1 MTPDMSQFPADVALV
16 VIDLQPDFMPGGAL
30 PCVDGDGIVP
40 GIAALLSQ
48 RQYRTVVAT
57 QDWHPA
63 DHASYA
69 SQQPGQ
75 LPFETILL
83 HAQPQT
89 LWPDH
94 CVQDTPGAVLHPGVD
109 WTPADLIL
117 RKGTRREVDSYSA
130 FRENHGPDGNRPPT
144 GLAGWLHERGIREVH
159 VCGLARDYC
168 VLWSAQDAV
177 KSGFRVKFLWDLT
190 RPVTEANDGM
200 VREALAKATIAIV

>member
-1 MTPDMSQFPADVALV
+1 MSRYPADVALV

-30 PCVDGDGIVP
+30 ACVDGDAIVP
-40 GIAALLSQ
+40 DIAALLAE
-48 RQYRTVVAT
+48 RRYATVVAT

-63 DHASYA
+63 DHASFA
-69 SQQPGQ
+69 SQHPGH
-75 LPFETILL
+75 LPFEAILL

-94 CVQDTPGAVLHPGVD
+94 CVQGSRAPYCTRAWTGAV
-109 WTPADLIL
+109 ADLIL

-130 FRENHGPDGNRPPT
+130 FRENHGPDGTRPAT

-200 VREALAKATIAIV
+200 VREALAKAKIAVI

>member
-1 MTPDMSQFPADVALV
+1 MTTLPADVALL

-30 PCVDGDGIVP
+30 ACEDGDALVAP
-40 GIAALLSQ
+40 IAALLAE
-48 RQYRTVVAT
+48 RRYRTVVAT

-63 DHASYA
+63 DHASFA
-69 SQQPGQ
+69 KQHAGK
-75 LPFETILL
+75 LPFEAILL

-94 CVQDTPGAVLHPGVD
+94 CVQGTEGAALHPGVD
-109 WTPADLIL
+109 WTAADLIL
-117 RKGTRREVDSYSA
+117 RKGTRRDVDSYSA
-130 FRENHGPDGNRPPT
+130 FRENHGPDGSRPAT

-168 VLWSAQDAV
+168 VLWSAQDAA
-177 KSGFRVKFLWDLT
+177 KAGFWVKFLWELT

-200 VREALAKATIAIV
+200 VHGALAKAKIAVI

>member
-1 MTPDMSQFPADVALV
+1 MHRYPADTALI

-30 PCVDGDGIVP
+30 PCVDGDAIVP
-40 GIAALLSQ
+40 GIAALLAQ
-48 RQYRTVVAT
+48 RHYRTVVAT

-63 DHASYA
+63 DHASFA
-69 SQQPGQ
+69 SQHPGH
-75 LPFETILL
+75 LPFEAILL

-94 CVQDTPGAVLHPGVD
+94 CMQGTPGAALHAAVD
-109 WTPADLIL
+109 WDVTDLIL

-130 FRENHGPDGNRPPT
+130 FRENHGPDGSRPAT

-177 KSGFRVKFLWDLT
+177 KSGFRVKFHWQLT
-190 RPVTEANDGM
+190 RPVTEANDAM
-200 VREALAKATIAIV
+200 VREALAKAKIAVI